1 MLLKIV
7 IIAVLLSLMCVLIDA
22 QERGDSTLNIKRNYI
37 IGNASFEG
45 VTLNYER
52 NIIQWSKSYTNMR
65 IGFGLFNDLQG
76 GGKQG
81 LATLVHLFGKKKSHL
96 ELNLGIKYLVN
107 SKNNLW
113 PSSKYFYRD
122 IFVGY
127 RYEKPDGNLIF
138 RIGYIYPHAAAIAI
152 GLGFKF

>member
-7 IIAVLLSLMCVLIDA
+7 IIAVLLSLMCMLIDA

-81 LATLVHLFGKKKSHL
+81 IATLVHLFGKKKSHL
-96 ELNLGIKYLVN
+96 ELNLGIKYFVN
-107 SKNNLW
+107 SKNNLY
-113 PSSKYFYRD
+113 PSSKHFYRD
-122 IFVGY
+122 MFVGY
-127 RYEKPDGNLIF
+127 RYEKPDGNFIF
-138 RIGYIYPHAAAIAI
+138 RIGYIYPHIYAIAI
-152 GLGFKF
+152 GLGIKF

>member
-7 IIAVLLSLMCVLIDA
+7 IIAVLLSLTSVHIYA
-22 QERGDSTLNIKRNYI
+22 QERVDSILDIKRNYV
-37 IGNASFEG
+37 IGNISFEG
-45 VTLNYER
+45 ITLNYER

-65 IGFGLFNDLQG
+65 IGIGLFNDLQG

-96 ELNLGIKYLVN
+96 ELNLGIRYFVN

-113 PSSKYFYRD
+113 PKSKYFYRD

-127 RYEKPDGNLIF
+127 RYEKPDGNFVF
-138 RIGYIYPHAAAIAI
+138 RIGYINPHAAAIAI

>member
-7 IIAVLLSLMCVLIDA
+7 IIAVLLPLMCVLIDA
-22 QERGDSTLNIKRNYI
+22 QEREDSTLNIKRNYI

-52 NIIQWSKSYTNMR
+52 NIIQWPKSYTNMR

-81 LATLVHLFGKKKSHL
+81 IATWFIYSERK
-96 ELNLGIKYLVN
+96 
-107 SKNNLW
+107 
-113 PSSKYFYRD
+113 
-122 IFVGY
+122 
-127 RYEKPDGNLIF
+127 NLI
-138 RIGYIYPHAAAIAI
+138 
-152 GLGFKF
+152 LN